1 MAKIG
6 LKYLYYSKLT
16 EALDGTPSYDGGKSF
31 GKAVSANVTVNNNSA
46 TLYADDALAESDTS
60 FSNGSV
66 SLGVDDDRD
75 ATFAEVLGHTVTDGQ
90 VVRNVNDIAP
100 YVGLGR
106 IIVKMV
112 NNVRL
117 YKVEILYKVKFSE
130 PSQDDN
136 TKGESVAFATPT
148 IEGNISSL
156 ANGKWSESKTFATE
170 GEARAYIL
178 GVFAASGSTFRV
190 SYNANGGTGSIADA
204 VVSVGNSTTLAV
216 GTSLTPPSNK
226 EFAGWALTS
235 GATSAEYAAGETI
248 YPASDMTFYAVWVAE
263 T

>member
-31 GKAVSANVTVNNNSA
+31 GKAVSTNVTVNNNSA
-46 TLYADDALAESDTS
+46 TLYADDSLAESDTS
-60 FSNGSV
+60 FSNGTV
-66 SLGVDDDRD
+66 SLGVDDDRET
-75 ATFAEVLGHTVTDGQ
+75 TFADVLGHTVSDGQ
-90 VVRNVNDIAP
+90 VIRNVNDIAP

-106 IIVKMV
+106 IIVKLV

-130 PSQDDN
+130 PSQEDA
-136 TKGESVAFATPT
+136 TKGESVAFSTPT

-156 ANGKWSESKTFATE
+156 ANGKWSESKTFTNEA
-170 GEARAYIL
+170 EARAYIL

-204 VVSVGNSTTLAV
+204 VVSVGNSTTLAA

-226 EFAGWALTS
+226 EFGGWALTS
-235 GATSAEYAAGETI
+235 GATAPEYAAGDTI
-248 YPASDMTFYAVWVAE
+248 YPASDMTFYAVWVDE